1 MSSASRAV
9 PLNAAAPIGE
19 MNTTPLI
26 DVLLVLLVMMIITIP
41 IQSHQVPVDL
51 PQGGPAS
58 APVDKPH
65 KLSIDARGVL
75 FWDGAPVTDTQLPG
89 LLAPLADAGTT
100 LHMQTDPETRY
111 DRFDQVLA
119 IVKKQGITQLGFVG
133 NQPFPD

>member
-1 MSSASRAV
+1 MSSASRTV
-9 PLNAAAPIGE
+9 PLKTADPIGE

-41 IQSHQVPVDL
+41 IQSHSVPVDL
-51 PQGGPAS
+51 PTDGPAT
-58 APVDKPH
+58 PRDDKPH

-75 FWDGAPVTDTQLPG
+75 FWDGARVTDTQLPG
-89 LLAPLADAGTT
+89 LLAPLAQAGTA
-100 LHMQTDPETRY
+100 LHMQADPETRY

-119 IVKKQGITQLGFVG
+119 IVKKQGITQLGFTG